1 MPLHKLKQKK
11 MQMKRR
17 QQLMLM
23 QRKKKMKEKK
33 HKLKQMQIKQLLM
46 QKLNKILLVL
56 KQPARLKWLELL
68 QKQRQRQL
76 NKQLLMH

>member
-1 MPLHKLKQKK
+1 MLLRKLKQKK
-11 MQMKRR
+11 MLMKRR

-23 QRKKKMKEKK
+23 QQKKKKKEKK

-56 KQPARLKWLELL
+56 KQPARLIWLELL
-68 QKQRQRQL
+68 QKQPQPQL

>member
-1 MPLHKLKQKK
+1 
-11 MQMKRR
+11 
-17 QQLMLM
+17 
-23 QRKKKMKEKK
+23 
-33 HKLKQMQIKQLLM
+33 M